1 MFQLSRCLDHDGCP
15 VLEQF
20 EVYARLTRNYATS
33 LSNSTCITPET
44 IPGIVKIC
52 NRRPRPPSDHVESP
66 STIVLTIT
74 QEKCKLIE
82 KNRKQW
88 SHYFDMIG
96 MEIDFPV
103 L

>member
-66 STIVLTIT
+66 
-74 QEKCKLIE
+74 CN
-82 KNRKQW
+82 NRPNDHSREMQTDRK
-88 SHYFDMIG
+88 
-96 MEIDFPV
+96 E
-103 L
+103 